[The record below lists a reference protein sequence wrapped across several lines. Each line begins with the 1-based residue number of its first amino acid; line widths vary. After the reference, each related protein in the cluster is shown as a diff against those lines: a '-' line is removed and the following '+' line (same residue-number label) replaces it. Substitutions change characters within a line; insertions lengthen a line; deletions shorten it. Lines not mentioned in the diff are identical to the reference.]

1 MRMSDVFKMLEG
13 IVLREVGKGGLNE
26 KVKTEENVSAVLKKE
41 DGTVKKMKNK
51 K

>member
-1 MRMSDVFKMLEG
+1 MSDVFKMLEG

-41 DGTVKKMKNK
+41 DGTVKKIKSK
-51 K
+51 